1 MAHTHTLPHQ
11 HIQIPTN
18 QNMVNTDLFCI
29 LPPLRTLE
37 TCIKSTTVYKDVAK
51 KNEKGAEETVQSI
64 KAYLRMLVHHSHYLT
79 GVVACSFNPSPGEV
93 GPGGALRLSSRPALP
108 KPQVQATQ
116 ETLSP
121 KPNKI
126 DGT

>member
-1 MAHTHTLPHQ
+1 MYFRNLYKINH
-11 HIQIPTN
+11 
-18 QNMVNTDLFCI
+18 
-29 LPPLRTLE
+29 
-37 TCIKSTTVYKDVAK
+37 TVYKDVAK

-79 GVVACSFNPSPGEV
+79 GVVACSFNPSTGEV

-116 ETLSP
+116 ETLSL